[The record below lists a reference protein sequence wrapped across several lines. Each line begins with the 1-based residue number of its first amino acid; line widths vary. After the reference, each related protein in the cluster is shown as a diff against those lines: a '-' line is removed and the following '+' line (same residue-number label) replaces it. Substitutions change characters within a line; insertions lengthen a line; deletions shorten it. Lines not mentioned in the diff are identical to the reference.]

1 MLDIKMPV
9 IHKIVTEESCSCL
22 SEKEIIETVKD
33 GIDRE
38 LAGKDVKGK
47 KVGVLAGSRGI
58 RDIQLII
65 KHVIINLKAHGA
77 DVVVL
82 PAMGSHGGATAE
94 GQRSILDHYGINEKE
109 LGVPIVSNMEVAT
122 IDHIGKQPVYVDK
135 KVLELDYIVP
145 VNRVKAHTDFHGEH
159 ESGVV
164 KMLVIGIGKQA
175 QAEAVHQHGASG
187 LKNLIPK
194 VAKKVLE
201 HIPLLAA
208 VAIVENKKDMTAAV
222 EVLNAGNIFERDAE
236 LLKYSKKLL
245 AKLPLNNLDV
255 LVIKEMG
262 KNISGVGM
270 DPNVIGRMRIN
281 GIPDDK
287 GTASRIVILDLTDE
301 SEGNALGMGIADVT
315 TRRLYDKVDIQ
326 KTYMNTIT
334 SGFLERCFIP
344 VVAPTDKE
352 AIRIGLQTCGRAVDQ
367 ETARIMLIDSTLELS
382 QVYVSS
388 ALLPEVPPEYK
399 ISGTDITKVFD
410 EEGNLVLF

>member
-22 SEKEIIETVKD
+22 SEKKIIEIVQH

-38 LAGKDVKGK
+38 LEGKDIKGK
-47 KVGVLAGSRGI
+47 KIGVLAGSRGI
-58 RDIQLII
+58 RDVQLII
-65 KHVIINLKAHGA
+65 KQVIINLKAHGA
-77 DVVVL
+77 DVIVL
-82 PAMGSHGGATAE
+82 PAMGSHGGATAA

-109 LGVPIVSNMEVAT
+109 LGVPIVSNMEVET
-122 IDHIGKQPVYVDK
+122 IDHIGRQPVYVDK
-135 KVLELDYIVP
+135 KVLDLDYIVP

-159 ESGVV
+159 ESGVI

-175 QAEAVHQHGASG
+175 QAEAVHQHGANG

-194 VAKKVLE
+194 VAEKVLE

-208 VAIVENKKDMTAAV
+208 VAIVENKRDMTAAV
-222 EVLNAGNIFERDAE
+222 EVLNAGNIFEKDAE

-245 AKLPLNNLDV
+245 PKLPLSNLDV

-281 GIPDDK
+281 GIPDDP
-287 GTASRIVILDLTDE
+287 GTASRIVILDLTEE

-315 TRRLYDKVDIQ
+315 TKRLYDKVDIQ

-352 AIRIGLQTCGRAVDQ
+352 AIRIALQTCGRAVDQ
-367 ETARIMLIDSTLELS
+367 DTARIMLIDSTLELS
-382 QVYVSS
+382 HIYISS

-399 ISGTDITKVFD
+399 ICGTDVTDVFD
-410 EEGNLVLF
+410 GNGNLTLF

>member
-22 SEKEIIETVKD
+22 SEKEIIEIVQH

-38 LAGKDVKGK
+38 LEGKDIKGK
-47 KVGVLAGSRGI
+47 KIGVLAGSRGI
-58 RDIQLII
+58 RDVQLII
-65 KHVIINLKAHGA
+65 KQVIINLKAHGA
-77 DVVVL
+77 DVIVL
-82 PAMGSHGGATAE
+82 PAMGSHGGATAA

-109 LGVPIVSNMEVAT
+109 LGVPIVSNMEVET
-122 IDHIGKQPVYVDK
+122 IDHIGRQPVYVDK
-135 KVLELDYIVP
+135 KVLDLDYIVP

-159 ESGVV
+159 ESGVI

-175 QAEAVHQHGASG
+175 QAEAVHQHGANG

-194 VAKKVLE
+194 VAEKVLE

-208 VAIVENKKDMTAAV
+208 VAIVENKRDMTAAV
-222 EVLNAGNIFERDAE
+222 EVLNAGNIFEKDAE

-245 AKLPLNNLDV
+245 PKLPLSNLDV

-281 GIPDDK
+281 GIPDDP
-287 GTASRIVILDLTDE
+287 GTASRIVILDLTED

-315 TRRLYDKVDIQ
+315 TKRLYDKVDIQ

-352 AIRIGLQTCGRAVDQ
+352 AIRIALQTCGRAVDQ
-367 ETARIMLIDSTLELS
+367 DTARIMLIDSTLELS
-382 QVYVSS
+382 HIYISS

-399 ISGTDITKVFD
+399 ICGTDVTDVFD
-410 EEGNLVLF
+410 GNGNLTLF

>member
-9 IHKIVTEESCSCL
+9 IHKIITEESCSCL
-22 SEKEIIETVKD
+22 SEKEIIEAVQN

-38 LAGKDVKGK
+38 VAGKDIKGK

-58 RDIQLII
+58 RDIKLII
-65 KHVIINLKAHGA
+65 KQVIINLKARGA
-77 DVVVL
+77 DVIVL

-135 KVLELDYIVP
+135 KVLDLDYIIP

-164 KMLVIGIGKQA
+164 KMLVIGMGKQA

-201 HIPLLAA
+201 HVPLLAA
-208 VAIVENKKDMTAAV
+208 VAIVENKRDMTAAV
-222 EVLNAGNIFERDAE
+222 EVLNAENIFERDAE

-245 AKLPLNNLDV
+245 PKLPLNNLDV

-281 GIPDDK
+281 GIPDEE
-287 GTASRIVILDLTDE
+287 GTASRIAILDLTE
-301 SEGNALGMGIADVT
+301 GSEGNALGMGIADVT
-315 TRRLYDKVDIQ
+315 TKRLYDKVDIQ

-352 AIRIGLQTCGRAVDQ
+352 AIRIGLQTCGRAVS
-367 ETARIMLIDSTLELS
+367 ERTARIMLIESTLELS
-382 QVYVSS
+382 QIYISS

-399 ISGTDITKVFD
+399 ICETDVTDVFD
-410 EEGNLVLF
+410 KDGNLRLF

>member
-9 IHKIVTEESCSCL
+9 IHKIITEESCSCL
-22 SEKEIIETVKD
+22 SEKEIIEAVQN

-38 LAGKDVKGK
+38 VAGKDIKGK

-58 RDIQLII
+58 RDIKLII
-65 KHVIINLKAHGA
+65 KQVIINLKARGA
-77 DVVVL
+77 DVIVL

-135 KVLELDYIVP
+135 KVLDLDYIIP

-164 KMLVIGIGKQA
+164 KMLVIGMGKQA

-201 HIPLLAA
+201 HVPLLAA
-208 VAIVENKKDMTAAV
+208 VAIVENKRDMTAAV
-222 EVLNAGNIFERDAE
+222 EVLNAENIFERDAE

-245 AKLPLNNLDV
+245 PKLPLNNLDV

-281 GIPDDK
+281 GIPDEE
-287 GTASRIVILDLTDE
+287 GTASRIAILDLTEE

-315 TRRLYDKVDIQ
+315 TKRLYDKVDIQ

-352 AIRIGLQTCGRAVDQ
+352 AIRIGLQTCGRAVS
-367 ETARIMLIDSTLELS
+367 ERTARIMLIESTLELS
-382 QVYVSS
+382 QIYISS

-399 ISGTDITKVFD
+399 ICETDVTDVFD
-410 EEGNLVLF
+410 KDGNLRLF

>member
-1 MLDIKMPV
+1 MPV
-9 IHKIVTEESCSCL
+9 IHKIITEESCSCL
-22 SEKEIIETVKD
+22 SEKEIIEAVQN

-38 LAGKDVKGK
+38 VAGKDIKGK

-58 RDIQLII
+58 RDIKLII
-65 KHVIINLKAHGA
+65 KQVIINLKARGA
-77 DVVVL
+77 DVIVL

-135 KVLELDYIVP
+135 KVLDLDYIIP

-164 KMLVIGIGKQA
+164 KMLVIGMGKQA

-201 HIPLLAA
+201 HVPLLAA
-208 VAIVENKKDMTAAV
+208 VAIVENKRDMTAAV
-222 EVLNAGNIFERDAE
+222 EVLNAENIFERDAE

-245 AKLPLNNLDV
+245 PKLPLNNLDV

-281 GIPDDK
+281 GIPDEE
-287 GTASRIVILDLTDE
+287 GTASRIAILDLTEE

-315 TRRLYDKVDIQ
+315 TKRLYDKVDIQ

-352 AIRIGLQTCGRAVDQ
+352 AIRIGLQTCGRAVS
-367 ETARIMLIDSTLELS
+367 ERTARIMLIESTLELS
-382 QVYVSS
+382 QIYISS

-399 ISGTDITKVFD
+399 ICETDVTDVFD
-410 EEGNLVLF
+410 KDGNLRLF

>member
-1 MLDIKMPV
+1 MPV
-9 IHKIVTEESCSCL
+9 IHKIITEESCSCL
-22 SEKEIIETVKD
+22 SEKEIIEAVQN

-38 LAGKDVKGK
+38 VAGKDIKGK

-58 RDIQLII
+58 RDIKLII
-65 KHVIINLKAHGA
+65 KQVIINLKARGV
-77 DVVVL
+77 DVIVL

-135 KVLELDYIVP
+135 KVMDLDYIIP

-164 KMLVIGIGKQA
+164 KMLVIGMGKQA

-201 HIPLLAA
+201 HVPLLAA
-208 VAIVENKKDMTAAV
+208 VAIVENKRDMTAAV
-222 EVLNAGNIFERDAE
+222 EVLNAENIFERDAE

-245 AKLPLNNLDV
+245 PKLPLNNLDV
-255 LVIKEMG
+255 LVIKKMG

-281 GIPDDK
+281 GIPDEE
-287 GTASRIVILDLTDE
+287 GTASRIAILDLTEE

-315 TRRLYDKVDIQ
+315 TKRLYDKVDIQ

-352 AIRIGLQTCGRAVDQ
+352 AIRIGLQTCGRAVS
-367 ETARIMLIDSTLELS
+367 ERTARIMLIESTLELS
-382 QVYVSS
+382 QIYISS

-399 ISGTDITKVFD
+399 ICETDVTDVFD
-410 EEGNLVLF
+410 KDGNLRLF

>member
-9 IHKIVTEESCSCL
+9 IHRIVTEESCSCL
-22 SEKEIIETVKD
+22 SEKEIIEIVQH

-38 LAGKDVKGK
+38 LEGKDIKGK
-47 KVGVLAGSRGI
+47 KIGVLAGSRGI
-58 RDIQLII
+58 RDVQLII
-65 KHVIINLKAHGA
+65 KQVIINLKAHGA
-77 DVVVL
+77 DVIVL
-82 PAMGSHGGATAE
+82 PAMGSHGGATAA

-109 LGVPIVSNMEVAT
+109 LGVPIVSNMEVET
-122 IDHIGKQPVYVDK
+122 IDHIGRQPVYVDK
-135 KVLELDYIVP
+135 KVLDLDYIVP

-159 ESGVV
+159 ESGVI

-175 QAEAVHQHGASG
+175 QAEAVHQHGANG

-194 VAKKVLE
+194 VAEKVLE

-208 VAIVENKKDMTAAV
+208 VAIVENKRDMTAAV
-222 EVLNAGNIFERDAE
+222 EVLNAGNIFEKDAE

-245 AKLPLNNLDV
+245 PKLPLSNLDV

-281 GIPDDK
+281 GIPDDP
-287 GTASRIVILDLTDE
+287 GTASRIVILDLTEE

-315 TRRLYDKVDIQ
+315 TKRLYDKVDIQ

-352 AIRIGLQTCGRAVDQ
+352 AIRIALQTCGRAVDQ
-367 ETARIMLIDSTLELS
+367 DTARIMLIDSTLELS
-382 QVYVSS
+382 HIYISS

-399 ISGTDITKVFD
+399 ICGTDVTDVFD
-410 EEGNLVLF
+410 GNGNLTLF

>member
-22 SEKEIIETVKD
+22 SEKEIIEIVQH

-38 LAGKDVKGK
+38 LEGKDIKGK
-47 KVGVLAGSRGI
+47 KIGVLAGSRGI
-58 RDIQLII
+58 RDVQLII
-65 KHVIINLKAHGA
+65 KQVIINLKAHGA
-77 DVVVL
+77 DVIVL
-82 PAMGSHGGATAE
+82 PAMGSHGGATAA

-109 LGVPIVSNMEVAT
+109 LGVPIVSNMEVET
-122 IDHIGKQPVYVDK
+122 IDHIGRQPVYVDK
-135 KVLELDYIVP
+135 KVLDLDYIVP

-159 ESGVV
+159 ESGVI

-175 QAEAVHQHGASG
+175 QAEAVHQHGANG

-194 VAKKVLE
+194 VAEKVLE

-208 VAIVENKKDMTAAV
+208 VAIVENKRDMTAAV
-222 EVLNAGNIFERDAE
+222 EVLNAGNIFEKDAE

-245 AKLPLNNLDV
+245 PKLPLSNLDV

-281 GIPDDK
+281 GIPDDP
-287 GTASRIVILDLTDE
+287 GTASRIVILDLTEE

-315 TRRLYDKVDIQ
+315 TKRLYDKVDIQ

-352 AIRIGLQTCGRAVDQ
+352 AIRIALQTCGRAVDQ
-367 ETARIMLIDSTLELS
+367 DTARIMLIDSTLELS
-382 QVYVSS
+382 HIYISS

-399 ISGTDITKVFD
+399 ICGTDVTDVFD
-410 EEGNLVLF
+410 GNGNLTLF

>member
-9 IHKIVTEESCSCL
+9 IHKIITEESCSCL
-22 SEKEIIETVKD
+22 SEKEIIEAVQN

-38 LAGKDVKGK
+38 VAGKDIKGK

-58 RDIQLII
+58 RDIKLII
-65 KHVIINLKAHGA
+65 KQVIINLKARGV
-77 DVVVL
+77 DVIVL

-135 KVLELDYIVP
+135 KVMDLDYIIP

-164 KMLVIGIGKQA
+164 KMLVIGMGKQA

-201 HIPLLAA
+201 HVPLLAA
-208 VAIVENKKDMTAAV
+208 VAIVENKRDMTAAV
-222 EVLNAGNIFERDAE
+222 EVLNAENIFERDAE

-245 AKLPLNNLDV
+245 PKLPLNNLDV
-255 LVIKEMG
+255 LVIKKMG

-281 GIPDDK
+281 GIPDEE
-287 GTASRIVILDLTDE
+287 GTASRIAILDLTEE

-315 TRRLYDKVDIQ
+315 TKRLYDKVDIQ

-352 AIRIGLQTCGRAVDQ
+352 AIRIGLQTCGRAVS
-367 ETARIMLIDSTLELS
+367 ERTARIMLIESTLELS
-382 QVYVSS
+382 QIYISS

-399 ISGTDITKVFD
+399 ICETDVTDVFD
-410 EEGNLVLF
+410 KDGNLRLF